1 MKKYYVQTNVN
12 MQAKNNAWLELQ
24 KFAHA
29 QNGTLILGDDTLKE
43 FVDWVE
49 AKVDQVNKENQ
60 RCQDLCFNKLE
71 SINPHTHLSIYA
83 TVHPDHAFSMTF
95 LPIQRELSQEGV
107 TE

>member
-12 MQAKNNAWLELQ
+12 MQAKNNAWRALQ
-24 KFAHA
+24 EFAHA
-29 QNGTLILGDDTLKE
+29 QNGTLILGEDKMKE

-49 AKVDQVNKENQ
+49 AKVDQINKQNP
-60 RCQDLCFNKLE
+60 RCQDLSFSKQT
-71 SINPHTHLSIYA
+71 SIHLSVYA

-95 LPIQRELSQEGV
+95 LPIKRELSKEGV

>member
-12 MQAKNNAWLELQ
+12 MQAKNNAWRELQ
-24 KFAHA
+24 KFAHD
-29 QNGTLILGDDTLKE
+29 QNGTLILGDDTLKK
-43 FVDWVE
+43 FIDMVDN
-49 AKVDQVNKENQ
+49 KVDQVNNDHP
-60 RCQDLCFNKLE
+60 RCQYIEFSKQ
-71 SINPHTHLSIYA
+71 INIHLSVYA